1 MTSQSH
7 LNISFSV
14 KLKCKPGQSASTVSL
29 YLLEPKVCQYVLGVE
44 SPLVCDLLPLADS
57 ATGLFPT
64 ELVDHLGEQ
73 TEENTNPTVATPRQT
88 TRKKTTYKSK
98 EIVKNGET
106 KSTVL
111 EETVEELDEVKK
123 ISRRRALD
131 GAVDSEETIYE
142 KDGKVVQHS
151 EITTE
156 SNGESDT
163 SENKDEL

>member
-1 MTSQSH
+1 M
-7 LNISFSV
+7 
-14 KLKCKPGQSASTVSL
+14 
-29 YLLEPKVCQYVLGVE
+29 
-44 SPLVCDLLPLADS
+44 
-57 ATGLFPT
+57 
-64 ELVDHLGEQ
+64 
-73 TEENTNPTVATPRQT
+73 ATPRQM

-131 GAVDSEETIYE
+131 GAVVSEETIYE